1 MGSNRTDSYEI
12 NWIKPELNQL
22 NLTAS
27 VIMAGELDDS
37 IIITKSNHIE
47 LYGKIIEIEN

>member
-1 MGSNRTDSYEI
+1 LNIKRIVKI
-12 NWIKPELNQL
+12 NWIKPELNQI

-27 VIMAGELDDS
+27 VVMAGEPGDS

-47 LYGKIIEIEN
+47 LYGNILSVDE